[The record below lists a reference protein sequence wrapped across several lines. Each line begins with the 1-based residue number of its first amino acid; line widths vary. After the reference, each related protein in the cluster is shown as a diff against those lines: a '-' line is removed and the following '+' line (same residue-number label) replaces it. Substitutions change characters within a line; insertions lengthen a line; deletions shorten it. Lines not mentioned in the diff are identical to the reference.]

1 LLFKQG
7 ERLTLLLIHRQ
18 LPKCD
23 KTGNILE
30 KIILVN
36 GMHIV
41 PFHHVQINIL
51 CKLSL
56 PTLNVNIVELYQKSS
71 SLKYILGVLNSGLGK
86 VPVR

>member
-1 LLFKQG
+1 
-7 ERLTLLLIHRQ
+7 
-18 LPKCD
+18 
-23 KTGNILE
+23 
-30 KIILVN
+30 
-36 GMHIV
+36 MHIV

-86 VPVR
+86 VPVRLYVSRLQTRQFRVLSQFPKFSDSQDF